1 MPIPRTLSDMRQW
14 HFFFKSPSWCRR
26 FIKLVQIDVSLQN
39 GWICK
44 AKSFYYA
51 TCTTL
56 AILIFQGI
64 CVLVMKSRKLKIRY
78 LNLNFSMT
86 CRNDRTFARVYLL
99 CFAQE
104 EIFNRNALMF
114 QQNKYLWSLVLDFL
128 SDFLSFLY
136 CRKYIFSYKWVML
149 CELTF

>member
-1 MPIPRTLSDMRQW
+1 MLICILISCQFREHYPICVNDI
-14 HFFFKSPSWCRR
+14 FFSNHPHDVDDSLNSCRSKYR
-26 FIKLVQIDVSLQN
+26 CKMGEFAKQN
-39 GWICK
+39 R
-44 AKSFYYA
+44 FYYA

-136 CRKYIFSYKWVML
+136 CRKYIFS
-149 CELTF
+149 